1 MLLEAVRQVHR
12 QHIIDKPGDLTL
24 HAGSSTFYRLVVNGI
39 CYLFLLRYLEGE
51 GEQHMS
57 TGRKLR
63 K

>member
-1 MLLEAVRQVHR
+1 MLLEAAQRVHR
-12 QHIIDKPGDLTL
+12 QHIMDKPSHLTL
-24 HAGSSTFYRLVVNGI
+24 PAGSSTFYRLVVNGI